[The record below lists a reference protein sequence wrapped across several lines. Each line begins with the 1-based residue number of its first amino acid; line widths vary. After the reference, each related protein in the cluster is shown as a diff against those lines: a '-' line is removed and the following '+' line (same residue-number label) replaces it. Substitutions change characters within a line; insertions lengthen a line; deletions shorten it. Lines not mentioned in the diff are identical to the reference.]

1 MTVPSAPVP
10 LRVAAVIPT
19 LDEEAA
25 IGGVVAGLLDGIAC
39 CVLVVDGGSRDAT
52 AAVAT
57 AAGARLILEP
67 RRGYGRACRTGTEL
81 ALAPAADG
89 HNHVAVAFL
98 DGDGSCDPAD
108 IGRLAAALADA
119 DVVLGRRPGR
129 LIERGAMPWH
139 ARLGNTVVAALASLL
154 TGRRVHDLPPTKVL
168 RAGSLRR
175 LALDHDGY
183 GWTTQLV
190 ARALADRG
198 LVVHELAVRFRPRQG
213 GTSKVSGSPRAS
225 AAAAWALIA
234 TTVRE
239 RQPAPVLALMAKA
252 PGAGHAK
259 TRLAREIGEELAASA
274 WAACLADTA
283 AGLVRAADRSRAS
296 TVVMVPRIED
306 VAPIRDLV
314 GRNWTIRI
322 QDSAGLAGALVDV
335 FLAAFDAGADRAIAV
350 AGDNP
355 SLHDDVILA
364 ALQLLER
371 ASDAAVLGPTLDGG
385 YHLIGLRWPGAPP
398 WWPAWLRGRRRRA
411 LERRLRGALEVVR
424 LGGTTARAATQA
436 GLAVAGWR
444 PTAGQSWPDIDTLAD
459 LLDLAP
465 TVLEEPEKAPRTA
478 AWLARH
484 RAVIEARSNEQAPP
498 DSTRS
503 LPPPEAGL
511 PTNVEEFG

>member
-1 MTVPSAPVP
+1 MTVPSARVP

-25 IGGVVAGLLDGIAC
+25 IGAVVAGLLDGTAC

-52 AAVAT
+52 AVVAA

-67 RRGYGRACRTGTEL
+67 RRGYGRACRTGTDV
-81 ALAPAADG
+81 ALAPAPDG
-89 HNHVAVAFL
+89 HEHDAVAFL

-108 IGRLAAALADA
+108 VGRLTAALPDA

-139 ARLGNTVVAALASLL
+139 ARVGNTLVAALASQL
-154 TGRRVHDLPPTKVL
+154 TGRRVHDLPPAKVL
-168 RAGSLRR
+168 RAGTLRR

-183 GWTTQLV
+183 GWTAQLV

-198 LVVHELAVRFRPRQG
+198 LVIREIAVRFRPRQG
-213 GTSKVSGSPRAS
+213 GTSKVSGSPRGS
-225 AAAAWALIA
+225 AAAARALIE

-239 RQPAPVLALMAKA
+239 RRPAPVLALMAKA

-259 TRLAREIGEELAASA
+259 TRLAREIGEELTASA

-296 TVVMVPRIED
+296 TLIMVPRIED

-314 GRNWTIRI
+314 GRDWAIRV
-322 QDSAGLAGALVDV
+322 QTSSGLAGALVDV
-335 FLAAFDAGADRAIAV
+335 FLTAFDAGADRAIAV

-355 SLHDDVILA
+355 SIHEDVILA
-364 ALQLLER
+364 ALER
-371 ASDAAVLGPTLDGG
+371 LGRAGDAAVLGPTPDGG

-398 WWPAWLRGRRRRA
+398 WWPARLRDRRRRA

-436 GLAVAGWR
+436 GLVGAGWR
-444 PTAGQSWPDIDTLAD
+444 PATGESWPDIDTLAD
-459 LLDLAP
+459 LLALAP
-465 TVLEEPEKAPRTA
+465 TVVEEPARAPRTA

-484 RAVIEARSNEQAPP
+484 RAVIEARSNEQAAP
-498 DSTRS
+498 DSTRA
-503 LPPPEAGL
+503 LAQPETGL
-511 PTNVEEFG
+511 STNVEDFR